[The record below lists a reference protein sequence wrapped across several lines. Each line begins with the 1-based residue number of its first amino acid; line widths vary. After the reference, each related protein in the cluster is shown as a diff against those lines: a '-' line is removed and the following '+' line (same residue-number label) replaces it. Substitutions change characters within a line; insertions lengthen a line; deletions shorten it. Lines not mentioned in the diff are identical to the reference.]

1 MECPTT
7 PDAWKR
13 VALGFENRW
22 NFAHTCGALDGKHV
36 AICKPPGGGSNYF
49 NYKKF
54 HSIVLMA
61 VVDYNYNFLYVDVGT
76 PGSVGD
82 VRIWKETWLGKKM
95 EGGTAGMPDPE
106 PLSGEDSPD
115 IPYAMVA
122 DEAFALRPWIMK
134 PYPQRNLTS
143 EQRIFNYRLSRARRV
158 VENYFG
164 ILANRFRCLL
174 KTMEQRPKNVESIV
188 YAACVLHNLIRMR
201 GAAAGSATSIQD
213 GDIVDSDTGEVTLG
227 AWRSGANKLKMVSL
241 QRLRGNPSTASVKEQ
256 RDHLCAYYNS
266 QLGSVPWQD
275 SYIDG

>member
-36 AICKPPGGGSNYF
+36 AIRKPPGGGSNYF

-61 VVDYNYNFLYVDVGT
+61 VVDYSTTSCMWMWAHLEVLVMAVF
-76 PGSVGD
+76 
-82 VRIWKETWLGKKM
+82 GKKQGL
-95 EGGTAGMPDPE
+95 ERTWKVEQQACLIQNLCQEKTARTSHMRW
-106 PLSGEDSPD
+106 L
-115 IPYAMVA
+115 
-122 DEAFALRPWIMK
+122 LMK
-134 PYPQRNLTS
+134 PLHYGPG
-143 EQRIFNYRLSRARRV
+143 FNYRLSRARRV

-174 KTMEQRPKNVESIV
+174 KTMEQRPKNVESMV

-213 GDIVDSDTGEVTLG
+213 GDIVDSD
-227 AWRSGANKLKMVSL
+227 
-241 QRLRGNPSTASVKEQ
+241 RGSNTRCLEKWCEQVENGLTAAFE
-256 RDHLCAYYNS
+256 R
-266 QLGSVPWQD
+266 
-275 SYIDG
+275 